1 MQYACAMKSMVDVIV
16 TRDVSGF
23 LGSEIPVILPGEL
36 NHISSL

>member
-1 MQYACAMKSMVDVIV
+1 MQYACAMKSMVDMIV

-36 NHISSL
+36 NHISRE

>member
-23 LGSEIPVILPGEL
+23 LGSEILVILPGEL
-36 NHISSL
+36 NNIFQQ